1 MALPLNGENDM
12 NNNFRFGFIAIVG
25 EPNVG
30 KSTLLNTL
38 MLKKIAIVSN
48 KPQTTRNRIQG
59 ILTTDDYQIIFIDSP
74 GIHKSTNELGKSL
87 NRVAMQSTN
96 GVEGILW
103 LVNSYE
109 EISLTHQY
117 IYKSLQEREVP
128 IFLGLTKIDLI
139 TSKQLEQ
146 KIKLWNERFN
156 VQEIIGISCLKNIN
170 ISFLLNKLM
179 MTLPLGPQYFPKNM
193 FQDQQEDFFVKE
205 IIREKILLLTH
216 QEVPHGV
223 AILIEEFKKERTKKI
238 IRVIATI
245 IVERDS
251 QKGILI
257 GNGGKMIKN
266 IGSQARIELEEIFA
280 TQFYLELFVKV
291 IKKWRDS
298 PNILAKLGYGKK

>member
-1 MALPLNGENDM
+1 M
-12 NNNFRFGFIAIVG
+12 NNNFRSGFIAIIG

-87 NRVAMQSTN
+87 NRAAMQSTK

-139 TSKQLEQ
+139 TSEQLEQ

-179 MTLPLGPQYFPKNM
+179 IILPLGPQYFPKNM

-245 IVERDS
+245 VVERDS

-298 PNILAKLGYGKK
+298 PNMLAKLGYGKK

>member
-1 MALPLNGENDM
+1 
-12 NNNFRFGFIAIVG
+12 
-25 EPNVG
+25 
-30 KSTLLNTL
+30 
-38 MLKKIAIVSN
+38 
-48 KPQTTRNRIQG
+48 
-59 ILTTDDYQIIFIDSP
+59 
-74 GIHKSTNELGKSL
+74 
-87 NRVAMQSTN
+87 
-96 GVEGILW
+96 
-103 LVNSYE
+103 
-109 EISLTHQY
+109 
-117 IYKSLQEREVP
+117 
-128 IFLGLTKIDLI
+128 
-139 TSKQLEQ
+139 
-146 KIKLWNERFN
+146 
-156 VQEIIGISCLKNIN
+156 
-170 ISFLLNKLM
+170 

-245 IVERDS
+245 VVERDS

-291 IKKWRDS
+291 IKK
-298 PNILAKLGYGKK
+298 